1 MQTEM
6 QRQLGKSKKPACD
19 RCLFYSAKEKADL
32 VAQKEAIIS
41 EKNQV
46 IKSLQ
51 AEIDDLR
58 EYERTA
64 HIKKADR
71 DRLLN

>member
-1 MQTEM
+1 MFIFT
-6 QRQLGKSKKPACD
+6 
-19 RCLFYSAKEKADL
+19 AKEKADL
-32 VAQKEAIIS
+32 IAQKDAIVS
-41 EKNQV
+41 EKNQL

-51 AEIDDLR
+51 AEIDGLR

>member
-1 MQTEM
+1 MTVVYFF
-6 QRQLGKSKKPACD
+6 A
-19 RCLFYSAKEKADL
+19 AKEKADL
-32 VAQKEAIIS
+32 VAQKDAIIS

-51 AEIDDLR
+51 AEIDGLR